1 MSKRA
6 IFIFILIFIIFFL
19 IGFTIGQGRQ
29 QNNNLENNSTLEK
42 NENIINEGPTIEVN
56 SSEEKTTPNT
66 IMILKKEYTDC
77 GHEVSSRATIPEEMV
92 NLTKEEIAEKYSNWE
107 IEEFS
112 KEQIILSKK
121 VDSFCGEHYLLIE
134 ENGEVN
140 LYMIDEA
147 EEKSFKRKVDIA
159 IEYLPETDRITL
171 KNGLMVYGT
180 ENLNK
185 MLEDY
190 EA

>member
-42 NENIINEGPTIEVN
+42 TENIINEGPTIEVN